1 MRVLA
6 FRKRLREI
14 LNRRRER
21 MYKFLKNTVVCILVM
36 TCLVMLGNSRVLA
49 EGDMNDNMQNMNRSG
64 MEEGINIGEALNAGQ
79 EVSVSQYGAEC
90 TDIWL
95 EGTYLYEE
103 AWQILELVNQ
113 ERAKI
118 GVPKV
123 TMDKELLHAAMTRA
137 IETQIDFSHTRPNG
151 ESCFSVSDKAFGEN
165 IAAGNSTAEGTMRQ
179 WMNSPGHKANIL
191 DKDFSIMGVGC
202 FTQGGIRY
210 WVQLFGTSEAVST
223 DERQNI
229 DTQEAVQVITDN
241 IQCQMN
247 VGDPYRLA
255 RGEKEDYDGK
265 FVLLNNGWNIAV
277 TWILPS
283 TIEWSS
289 SDTKIF
295 QVDTLGH
302 LTGIKVGSGTLSAKL
317 KARPEIQGTLGIN
330 VYDPYG

>member
-1 MRVLA
+1 M
-6 FRKRLREI
+6 E
-14 LNRRRER
+14 
-21 MYKFLKNTVVCILVM
+21 
-36 TCLVMLGNSRVLA
+36 A
-49 EGDMNDNMQNMNRSG
+49 E
-64 MEEGINIGEALNAGQ
+64 INIGEALNAGQ
-79 EVSVSQYGAEC
+79 DASVSQYGSEY

-103 AWQILELVNQ
+103 AWKILELVNK

-118 GVPKV
+118 GVPEV
-123 TMDKELLHAAMTRA
+123 TMDKDLLYAAMTRA

-151 ESCFSVSDKAFGEN
+151 ESCFSISSKVFGEN

-210 WVQLFGTSEAVST
+210 WVQLFGNSEAVPT

-255 RGEKEDYDGK
+255 RGEKENYDGK

-289 SDTKIF
+289 SNTKIF

-317 KARPEIQGTLGIN
+317 KERPEIQGTLGIN
-330 VYDPYG
+330 VYDPYGLENVKI

>member
-1 MRVLA
+1 
-6 FRKRLREI
+6 
-14 LNRRRER
+14 

-223 DERQNI
+223 DERQN
-229 DTQEAVQVITDN
+229 
-241 IQCQMN
+241 
-247 VGDPYRLA
+247 
-255 RGEKEDYDGK
+255 
-265 FVLLNNGWNIAV
+265 
-277 TWILPS
+277 
-283 TIEWSS
+283 
-289 SDTKIF
+289 KIGRAH
-295 QVDTLGH
+295 V
-302 LTGIKVGSGTLSAKL
+302 
-317 KARPEIQGTLGIN
+317 
-330 VYDPYG
+330 